1 MLSRYVSSV
10 YDEHVNAQSLKIKKI
25 QITRMYQSDPLSC
38 SAHLGMEEEKKR
50 GKYGAYAKVFYTLPA
65 PLFETQFPPCLLWSQ
80 PRLNKR
86 RSQTFLET
94 SHCKHWEFTGI
105 QSRKSQGEKW
115 CNMQSLC
122 STSRVLDIL

>member
-1 MLSRYVSSV
+1 M

-65 PLFETQFPPCLLWSQ
+65 PLFETQFPPCLAVVSA
-80 PRLNKR
+80 
-86 RSQTFLET
+86 ET
-94 SHCKHWEFTGI
+94 
-105 QSRKSQGEKW
+105 QQEKVP
-115 CNMQSLC
+115 NLSGNFPL
-122 STSRVLDIL
+122 